1 MATMLSEVSPSKAKI
16 WLNEKDKDSNI
27 PLHYAA
33 RYSYLEMTKV
43 LVGMGSGMTYSLN
56 RYDDS

>member
-1 MATMLSEVSPSKAKI
+1 MKKATDQVTPSQAKL

-33 RYSYLEMTKV
+33 RYNYLELTKLIV
-43 LVGMGSGMTYSLN
+43 EAGSGKNT
-56 RYDDS
+56 